1 MSIERGTP
9 VFRRVTVALFLGG
22 FVTFANL
29 YSVQPLLPVLVREF
43 DVSPSDASL
52 VVSVATATLAV
63 CLMLTAHLS
72 DRWGR
77 KPVMVASMLAS
88 SALALASALSP
99 TFPLLLITRALTG
112 IVLAGL
118 PASAMA
124 YLGDE
129 VHPTSAG
136 LAMGLY
142 ISGTTIGGMSGR
154 IITGTIAGAS
164 TWRIALATLA
174 GICLI
179 CSAWFWRNLPAGT
192 GHAGHSSRAP
202 LGDRTA
208 ARASDQSAHS
218 RQSALAPLLRALRSG
233 VALRLFGVAALLMG
247 SFVPMYNYLGFEL
260 LGPPYRVPQVLVGG
274 IFLIYLVGT
283 FSSTWMGHRADRLG
297 HRVTLRAS
305 IALMLAGALITAA
318 PPLLLKI
325 AGLALFTFGFFG
337 AHSIASAWVA
347 RHAGPDKAHAA
358 SLYLLFYYAGA
369 SAGGWAGG
377 LFWTHLTWLGLVAML
392 ATLLTCAL
400 LTTLD
405 LPPRVF
411 AIVPATDSLETDL
424 AEAAAATSP

>member
-1 MSIERGTP
+1 VSIERGTP

-29 YSVQPLLPVLVREF
+29 YSVQPLLPVLVFEF
-43 DVSPSDASL
+43 GVTPSDASL

-77 KPVMVASMLAS
+77 KPVMVASMIAS
-88 SALALASALSP
+88 SALALASAFSP
-99 TFPLLLITRALTG
+99 TFPLLLVTRALTG

-129 VHPTSAG
+129 VHPSSAG

-154 IITGTIAGAS
+154 VITGTIAGAS
-164 TWRIALATLA
+164 TWRIALAALA
-174 GICLI
+174 GICLL
-179 CSAWFWRNLPAGT
+179 CSAWFWRNLPPGT
-192 GHAGHSSRAP
+192 GHASHSSRAP
-202 LGDRTA
+202 LGDRA
-208 ARASDQSAHS
+208 SARASEHTG
-218 RQSALAPLLRALRSG
+218 QSALAPLLRALRSG
-233 VALRLFGVAALLMG
+233 VSLRLLGVAALLMG

-260 LGPPYRVPQVLVGG
+260 LGPPYRVPQVFVGG
-274 IFLIYLVGT
+274 IFLTYLVGT

-297 HRVTLRAS
+297 HRATLRAS

-318 PPLLLKI
+318 PPLILKI
-325 AGLALFTFGFFG
+325 AGLAVFTFGFFG

-347 RHAGPDKAHAA
+347 RHAGADKAHAA

-392 ATLLTCAL
+392 ATLLAGAL
-400 LTTLD
+400 LTTLG
-405 LPPRVF
+405 LPLRVS
-411 AIVPATDSLETDL
+411 PASTAEAEATEFP
-424 AEAAAATSP
+424 EAAAATSP